1 MKLLPAQFETA
12 ALLELGY
19 EARALLMQRD
29 FSALANRFGY
39 ALAYGR
45 PIAAALEADC
55 INPVTSALPSASN
68 DNQPVS
74 VTYFAPNETGL
85 FALVEC
91 IVPTSNDK
99 SLLLELIVAGKGEEK
114 HISIEDISGLSR

>member
-1 MKLLPAQFETA
+1 MKLQHAQLEEATLRKLGCEA
-12 ALLELGY
+12 STLLI
-19 EARALLMQRD
+19 QRN
-29 FSALANRFGY
+29 FSALADRFGY
-39 ALAYGR
+39 ALADGR
-45 PIAAALEADC
+45 PIGAALEADC

>member
-1 MKLLPAQFETA
+1 MKLLPAQLETA

-19 EARALLMQRD
+19 EARALLMQGN

-45 PIAAALEADC
+45 PIAAALEADYT
-55 INPVTSALPSASN
+55 NPVTSALPSVSS

-91 IVPTSNDK
+91 IVPIDDDK
-99 SLLLELIVAGKGEEK
+99 SLLMELIVAGKDDEK
-114 HISIEDISGLSR
+114 RISIEDISGLSR